1 MVQTRAWTLAPV
13 EEELQYPV
21 GNEPIV
27 LDICEYQGN
36 LVVGGEMS
44 PIGLGLDLIQYDGT
58 QWSNVGGGLAGSIGA
73 VSALE
78 VYQGEL
84 YVGGGMYVGAGSPG
98 HGLVRWNGSQWRDVG
113 GSMRDIYGT
122 TQYNASANS
131 FMLHEEKLY
140 VGGSFGYAGDVEA
153 SKFAIWD
160 GNRWCSTA
168 DSLSGRVES
177 MAYYHD
183 TLYVTCWDS
192 LHGEPANYIAKW
204 TGGSLEQ
211 VCGSGV
217 GISEL
222 PDPGSK
228 IIIGPVLNGQRMIQG
243 LPDGQYDLTIHD
255 AMGKVIGTQ
264 QVLSNDGKGHM
275 QQPPLAVGLYIVR
288 IQGMAFGGTARFVAE
303 Q

>member
-1 MVQTRAWTLAPV
+1 MGGCGHAIHSAGIRQLYTDTSTDRLLAVGQIALTTDFAFPVIANYNDSGWSSTSAIEYGGIHTILRYGDTLLVGGYFHQVDGMPIDLVAAWYDSAWHSFGTFQSGGGVMRKLRVVNGMLYGVGSFQTVDGHECNGVAKRVGGHWENV
-13 EEELQYPV
+13 GELQYPV

-44 PIGLGLDLIQYDGT
+44 PIGLGLTSIQYDGT

-131 FMLHEEKLY
+131 FMLHE
-140 VGGSFGYAGDVEA
+140 GSSMWAAPSATRAMWRPASSPFG
-153 SKFAIWD
+153 
-160 GNRWCSTA
+160 TA
-168 DSLSGRVES
+168 
-177 MAYYHD
+177 
-183 TLYVTCWDS
+183 
-192 LHGEPANYIAKW
+192 
-204 TGGSLEQ
+204 TGGAPRP
-211 VCGSGV
+211 
-217 GISEL
+217 I
-222 PDPGSK
+222 
-228 IIIGPVLNGQRMIQG
+228 
-243 LPDGQYDLTIHD
+243 
-255 AMGKVIGTQ
+255 A
-264 QVLSNDGKGHM
+264 
-275 QQPPLAVGLYIVR
+275 
-288 IQGMAFGGTARFVAE
+288 
-303 Q
+303 